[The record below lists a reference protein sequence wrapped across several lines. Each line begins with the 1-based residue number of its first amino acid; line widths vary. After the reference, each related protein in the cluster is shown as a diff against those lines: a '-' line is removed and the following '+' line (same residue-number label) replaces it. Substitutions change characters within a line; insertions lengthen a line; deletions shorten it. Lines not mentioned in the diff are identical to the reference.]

1 MLTSQNH
8 ANLELNLSNAA
19 FACYVLCI
27 TLLPIGFGGNRDIP
41 FGIAQIVLAISALL
55 LVFEQNLLKECFWP
69 KRILWAFWLFGLTI
83 LWGFLQTQSF
93 MPSDWHHPI
102 WQEAAKALNKPLE
115 GSIALWRGEA
125 FFSLNRLITYIAAGV
140 LGYVFGQDHGRAKL
154 MLEALWYSGI
164 ALCIYGYFNI
174 AIDSTKV
181 LWVEKLQYEHDLTS
195 TFFSKNHFAI
205 YAALVLLCGCCLL
218 YQSWRKALRET
229 REKKLIRAFMAWVSQ
244 KAPLPFFSILFVF
257 GAILMA
263 HSRAALLLS
272 LAGISVY
279 FICYQI
285 YAKKWNRAI
294 MLLLVSVGIG
304 AAIISFAVESSQQFA
319 NLFIDQSSKDR
330 ATVYNFCLAAIGDN
344 PWFGYGLGSFHAVFR
359 MYNDSVSASFNHA
372 HSDILESLV
381 DLGLPA
387 GLMLWCAIALLI
399 SGVIRGL
406 FKRRRYGLFPAL
418 GCAASFIVLAHS
430 AVDFSLQIPG
440 VVMPF
445 AMLLGL
451 SLAQSWGSSE
461 KNHS

>member
-1 MLTSQNH
+1 MSVSKQPALPALT
-8 ANLELNLSNAA
+8 LSNAA

-27 TLLPIGFGGNRDIP
+27 TLLPLGFGGNRDIP

-55 LVFEQNLLKECFWP
+55 LVFEQTLIKECFWP
-69 KRILWAFWLFGLTI
+69 KRIIYALWLFALAM

-102 WQEAAKALNKPLE
+102 WQDAAQALNKPLE

-125 FFSLNRLITYIAAGV
+125 FFSLNRLITYIVAGI
-140 LGYVFGQDHGRAKL
+140 LGYVFGQECGRAKL
-154 MLEALWYSGI
+154 MVKALWYSGI
-164 ALCIYGYFNI
+164 ALCIYGYFNV
-174 AIDSTKV
+174 ATDSTKV

-205 YAALVLLCGCCLL
+205 YAALVLLCGCCLF
-218 YQSWRKALRET
+218 YQSWRKELRET
-229 REKKLIRAFMAWVSQ
+229 REKKRSKTFMMWATQ
-244 KAPLPFFSILFVF
+244 KAPLPFFLILFVF
-257 GAILMA
+257 VAILLT

-272 LAGISVY
+272 LAGVAVY
-279 FICYQI
+279 FICYQL
-285 YAKKWNRAI
+285 YAKQWSRA
-294 MLLLVSVGIG
+294 MLLLLACVGIG
-304 AAIISFAVESSQQFA
+304 AVIISFAVESSVQFA

-330 ATVYNFCLAAIGDN
+330 ATVYNFCMAAIGDN
-344 PWFGYGLGSFHAVFR
+344 PWLGYGLGSFQAVFR

-387 GLMLWCAIALLI
+387 GLMLWAAMALLI

-406 FKRRRYGLFPAL
+406 FKRRRHGLFPAL
-418 GCAASFIVLAHS
+418 GCAACVIVLGHS

-461 KNHS
+461 KDTG